1 MRDFARHY
9 LEDIDLSFMTRDER
23 DLFLK
28 FVKRY
33 YKELVNIGY
42 LLKDVDFEDLSN
54 EGRRKIIKSSLVL
67 WKTAN
72 YDVQNVIM

>member
-54 EGRRKIIKSSLVL
+54 EGRRRIVKSSLAL

-72 YDVQNVIM
+72 HEA